1 MAGYDDIYGDIYDPE
16 TAAAAFLDGNL
27 FVSTS
32 TFFAGTIAGPLLGN
46 LFAST
51 STFFVGSLIPST
63 VLLPVTGVLSDA
75 NRTGTI
81 STISPMTLTV
91 GETYT
96 AVITFTDVNGNLYN
110 PDLVFL
116 EVVSP
121 SGILTL
127 PTVSNPSTGVFQA
140 TFTLDERG
148 IWRFEYQG
156 EGPSGAIV
164 IEGASVCAM
173 AAVA

>member
-32 TFFAGTIAGPLLGN
+32 TFFAGTVAGPLLGN
-46 LFAST
+46 LFSST
-51 STFFVGSLIPST
+51 STFFVGSLIPDS
-63 VLLPVTGVLSDA
+63 VLLPVKGVISDA

-81 STISPMTLTV
+81 RYNPTMTV
-91 GETYT
+91 GETHT
-96 AVITFTDVNGNLYN
+96 PVITFTDVNDNLYN

-121 SGILTL
+121 SGITTS
-127 PTVSNPSTGVFQA
+127 PTVSNPSVGVFQA
-140 TFTLDERG
+140 TFTLTERG